1 MKKHSDKT
9 SKKWKVVAGI
19 ILSIQAVV
27 SMIAMGIV
35 VWLNLLPTSYLVL
48 IGLILAWLLTVVYY
62 FFYSGAKKKK
72 GKRLTAKKKK
82 RKLYI
87 KRSIGSAVSVITI
100 GLCIVASSM
109 MLQAGNTLS
118 NIADNVVVTDTVSV
132 YVLAD
137 NPAVSVADVKDGV
150 FAITQN
156 YDYEHTKTTLDKIN
170 ENLGQDIHT
179 QNFDTVF
186 DLSLIHI

>member
-9 SKKWKVVAGI
+9 LKKWKVVAGI

-62 FFYSGAKKKK
+62 FFYSGTKKKK

-87 KRSIGSAVSVITI
+87 KRSIGSAVSAITI
-100 GLCIVASSM
+100 G
-109 MLQAGNTLS
+109 
-118 NIADNVVVTDTVSV
+118 
-132 YVLAD
+132 
-137 NPAVSVADVKDGV
+137 
-150 FAITQN
+150 
-156 YDYEHTKTTLDKIN
+156 
-170 ENLGQDIHT
+170 
-179 QNFDTVF
+179 
-186 DLSLIHI
+186 